1 MGFTDTIVIIAFSVL
16 IILIGLS
23 FSKKAGGDMV
33 SFFAAGGA
41 VPWWI
46 NSLSL
51 FMGFVSASTFVVW
64 GSIAYSS
71 GWVAITIQWAMS
83 VAGLVTGLLIA
94 PKWHKTKSL
103 TAAEYICQR
112 LGVKTQKIYSYI
124 YLGIMVFLKGVCLY
138 AVAIILQV
146 TTGISLYWWVG
157 LLGAIIIFYTTFGGL
172 WAVIVTDVL
181 QFIILVA
188 AGLILLPLSFD
199 RVGGIEGFVSAINS
213 QHLNGFFSLSN
224 DKYTISFLLGFL
236 FYNIFYLGGQWSFIQ
251 RYTSVSSP
259 KEAKKV
265 PILFGVFYIFTPI
278 IWMLPPMLYRAIKPI
293 SANIDPAALIIQ
305 SEQAYMQMAQTVLPA
320 GMLGLITISLIF
332 ATNSSVQGFLNISAG
347 VITNDLYKAIYP
359 ESTEKTLM
367 RVARLATFIVGL
379 VVIGM
384 GMLVPLMGGATNV
397 ILSVAS
403 ITGGAM
409 YLPLIWTL
417 FSKRQYSYTV
427 LGATIVAL
435 IISLG
440 YKFLFPIINGV
451 SLSTAAS
458 MVMGVVVPVAIM
470 AILEI
475 WLWVTKKPVYEY
487 EKYQQYLTQKSDGT
501 ALEDHITVESDSENS
516 FGKRMIGIGI
526 IVTGLII
533 GILGVVSPAGRI
545 YVVSTS
551 LILLIMGLIVFVS
564 AVKKIKE

>member
-1 MGFTDTIVIIAFSVL
+1 MGIIDTIVIIAFSVL

-23 FSKKAGGDMV
+23 FSKKAGGDML

-71 GWVAITIQWAMS
+71 GWVAITIQWGMS
-83 VAGLVTGLLIA
+83 VAGLITGMVIS

-103 TAAEYICQR
+103 TAAEYIYHR
-112 LGVKTQKIYSYI
+112 LGAGTQKTYSYI
-124 YLGIMVFLKGVCLY
+124 YLAIMVFLKGVCLY

-157 LLGAIIIFYTTFGGL
+157 LLGVIVILYTTFGGL
-172 WAVIVTDVL
+172 WAVVVTDVL
-181 QFIILVA
+181 QFIILIA
-188 AGLILLPLSFD
+188 AGLILLPLSFNK
-199 RVGGIEGFVSAINS
+199 VGGIEGFTAAINA
-213 QHLNGFFSLSN
+213 QHLPDFFSLSN
-224 DKYTISFLLGFL
+224 SKYTISFLLGFL
-236 FYNIFYLGGQWSFIQ
+236 FYNIFYLGGQWSFVQ
-251 RYTSVSSP
+251 RYTSVASP
-259 KEAKKV
+259 KEARKV
-265 PILFGVFYIFTPI
+265 PVLFGVFYIFAPV

-293 SANIDPAALIIQ
+293 PVNIDPTELVKL

-347 VITNDLYKAIYP
+347 VVTNDLFKAIYP
-359 ESTEKTLM
+359 NSTEKTLM
-367 RVARLATFIVGL
+367 RVARMATFIIGL

-384 GMLVPLMGGATNV
+384 GMLIPLMGGATNV

-409 YLPLIWTL
+409 YLPVIWTL
-417 FSKRQYSYTV
+417 FSKRQYSKTV
-427 LGATIVAL
+427 LGATVASL

-440 YKFLFPIINGV
+440 YKFVLPAITGNA
-451 SLSTAAS
+451 LSTAAS
-458 MVMGVVVPVAIM
+458 MVMGVVVPVSIM
-470 AILEI
+470 AVLET
-475 WLWVTKKPVYEY
+475 WLWISKKPVNEY
-487 EKYQQYLTQKSDGT
+487 NQYQEYLAQKTTETSPET
-501 ALEDHITVESDSENS
+501 ASESESENQ

-526 IVTGLII
+526 LFTGTII
-533 GILGVVSPAGRI
+533 GILGLISPAGKI
-545 YVVSTS
+545 YVISTS
-551 LILLIMGLIVFVS
+551 VILLSIGLKIFLS
-564 AVKKIKE
+564 TFKKK